1 MDDSAQQ
8 IIALTLVAIAVGVEL
23 VRRYR
28 RRKTGKPSCDG
39 CETGKP
45 QNSTNETRLKF
56 YKRPKQH

>member
-23 VRRYR
+23 MRRYR
-28 RRKTGKPSCDG
+28 RKKSGKPGCDG
-39 CETGKP
+39 CETGKS
-45 QNSTNETRLKF
+45 QNSTNETQLKF

>member
-8 IIALTLVAIAVGVEL
+8 IIALTLVAVAVAVEL
-23 VRRYR
+23 MRRYR
-28 RRKTGKPSCDG
+28 RKKAGKPGCDG